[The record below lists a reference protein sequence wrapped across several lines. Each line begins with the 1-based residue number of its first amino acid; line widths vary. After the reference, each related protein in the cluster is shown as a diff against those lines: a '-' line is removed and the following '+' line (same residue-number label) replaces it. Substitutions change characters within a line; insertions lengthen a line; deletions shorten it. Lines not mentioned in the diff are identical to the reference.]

1 MYNSHLDTLL
11 KLNLYSK
18 AHGYSPM
25 LLFFLAPLYL
35 SKSYAGVI
43 RHDIDYIEYI
53 QFGNNAGKYAAGNQN
68 VAVYKKNG
76 SQNIG
81 SREADGK
88 NSIPLMPDFYSVSDK
103 GFATPFS
110 YNMVVTAAH
119 MKDSYTN
126 ETYGKRFYRTDLPLF
141 ENSNASDKD
150 IKEQTYLKFILSAE
164 SIARN
169 EYGYKPDINSINSSY
184 FRNAEDIGVDT
195 SVIRTDK
202 MMFDTIPY
210 PVATFG
216 NVAKEDLLARNGAGI
231 FLQPLQDAYSGSAVN
246 VIADSYRYVHGSL
259 TQVRDINSVS
269 GQNVSFWLNPE
280 SQTALDSSSMG
291 GDSGSPVF
299 WWDKTAQNWLL
310 LGINS
315 QGGNNAKG
323 YGKIGIMQT
332 GNLTQVLNNATATQ
346 EITAGQTIKIDTTQ
360 NNIAN
365 FQFFSDEQKQASLE
379 LYKRRVMGS
388 YLIGTRPWVKDLYL
402 NNSGDGS
409 VTLQIDG
416 DTDIGTI
423 PLYFNSN
430 ATIQGQGK
438 FDLSGFSVAE
448 GKTVTSNL
456 TLARGSDWRK
466 VGAGTLRIA
475 GTAPGQ
481 GSLAVGEGTLELA
494 NQGTAADKVM
504 LATGRG
510 TVKLINP
517 NQLNN
522 NQIYF
527 GVRGGKLD
535 LNGHSLS
542 FSDIYH
548 LDRGANISNENR
560 AEKSTFTFTAD
571 GERNYLGSFNGN
583 LDLQYKPSQPT
594 ALWHLRGDSRIGGN
608 LHIQQGRVNVAA
620 DRLIYT
626 TILKNGYD
634 MLMSIG
640 DSDNR
645 EWRPNRFQS
654 KTITLDNGAILGIGR
669 AATVIAD
676 TITFAGNN
684 QLEIAVQDSKRHNA
698 DAASIK
704 GDKFLDPTFHAPS
717 LKANLQFNGDNNQIN
732 INTPEGFTTTIE
744 GGMHGAAEINTAG
757 KGRVIWKNSS
767 PTVLQTKITA
777 KDTALQ
783 INNSTSL
790 DLSLSS
796 NSDNIVLNN
805 QKQAT
810 LRFAPSATIL
820 GENTKLNLDNGSQL
834 TFAGMRQNTTQHAVA
849 INADITT
856 VNNNGVFPTITL
868 SDENTTFH
876 FKQPKL
882 DNNLILQNGALGLHN
897 ALTIS
902 GDFSASP
909 EYSLSKL
916 VFGNI
921 NKAQLKSIS
930 RTEYELTNKLTV
942 NGHVS
947 GVVQPVFSLSDEVT
961 TMLVD
966 SVQKLT
972 FVDYNSGSLYFINAP
987 RIVNKGVEFSFTQD
1001 GKHTFLIDQTK
1012 ISAAEKEKQEAERS
1026 TAEQAAAEQAA
1037 AEKAASG
1044 QAASGQAAAE
1054 QAAAE
1059 KAASGQAASGQAA
1072 SGQAASG
1079 QAAAEQAA
1087 KISLSV
1093 KTAPEVGEY
1102 LTLIGS
1108 ARNIVNINLNNAQS
1122 GFSVAYEGYYERD
1135 DYQHQYNFKSKVNG
1149 KGVVFNVAN
1158 RLNDIDGGVQIRL
1171 ADLATSTESDKVR
1184 LQSKTKLTSV
1194 IGYGG
1199 YYFDE
1204 LKLYAALGVAK
1215 ARFNT
1220 KIDGQAPTSMN
1231 SHFSST
1237 GIFGKGGI
1245 SYTQPFGNI
1254 SLKEYIALSYNNL
1267 GLGEL
1272 TDSNG
1277 DKIEVSDK
1285 LPLST
1290 EVGVMIDYND
1300 ERWNFNAGIGVSNDL
1315 GKLQVRYKHTDRNY
1329 SRGTGKLKFNLDLGS
1344 SYKLA
1349 QDLYLTQDVK
1359 LALDS
1364 NHYQN
1369 SIFNLGVKFTW

>member
-1 MYNSHLDTLL
+1 MYSNHWTALF
-11 KLNLYSK
+11 KLNFYSK
-18 AHGYSPM
+18 ARGYSPI
-25 LLFFLAPLYL
+25 LLFLLAPLYL

-43 RHDIDYIEYI
+43 RHDIDYSDYI
-53 QFGNNAGKYAAGNQN
+53 QFGNNAGKYAASNQN
-68 VAVYKKNG
+68 VAVYKKDG

-110 YNMVVTAAH
+110 YNMVITAAH
-119 MKDSYTN
+119 MKERYTN

-141 ENSNASDKD
+141 ENSNTSDKD

-164 SIARN
+164 SIAQN
-169 EYGYKPDINSINSSY
+169 EYGYKPDINSINGSY

-210 PVATFG
+210 PVATFS

-231 FLQPLQDAYSGSAVN
+231 FLQPLQGAYSGAAGN
-246 VIADSYRYVHGSL
+246 VIADSYRYIHGSL
-259 TQVRDINSVS
+259 TQVKEIGSVA
-269 GQNVSFWLNPE
+269 GQNVSFWLDPE

-332 GNLTQVLNNATATQ
+332 GNLTQVLNNTTATQ
-346 EITAGQTIKIDTTQ
+346 NVTDGQTIKIDTSK
-360 NNIAN
+360 NNIAD
-365 FQFFSDEQKQASLE
+365 FQLFSDGQKQASLE
-379 LYKRRVMGS
+379 LYKRRVMGLYHS
-388 YLIGTRPWVKDLYL
+388 GTRPWVKDLYL

-456 TLARGSDWRK
+456 TLAKGSDWRK

-481 GSLAVGEGTLELA
+481 GSLAVGEGTLELE

-510 TVKLINP
+510 TVKLITP

-542 FSDIYH
+542 FNDIYH
-548 LDRGANISNENR
+548 LDRGANISNENHTQ
-560 AEKSTFTFTAD
+560 KSTFTFTAD

-594 ALWHLRGDSRIGGN
+594 ALWHLRGDSRIEGN

-634 MLMSIG
+634 MLMSLG
-640 DSDNR
+640 DADNR
-645 EWRPNRFQS
+645 EWRPNSFQA

-669 AATVIAD
+669 AATVIAE
-676 TITFAGNN
+676 TITFAGNS
-684 QLEIAVQDSKRHNA
+684 QLEIAVQDNKRHNA
-698 DAASIK
+698 DAANIK
-704 GDKFLDPTFHAPS
+704 GDKFLDPTFHDPS

-732 INTPEGFTTTIE
+732 ITTPDGFTTTIE
-744 GGMHGAAEINTAG
+744 GGMHGAAAINTAG

-783 INNSTSL
+783 IDNRASL

-796 NSDNIVLNN
+796 NTDNIVLNN

-810 LRFAPSATIL
+810 LRFAPSATVL
-820 GENTKLNLDNGSQL
+820 GENTKINLDNGSQL
-834 TFAGMRQNTTQHAVA
+834 TFAGMRQNAVQHAVA

-856 VNNNGVFPTITL
+856 LNNNSVLPTITL

-876 FKQPKL
+876 FKQPQL
-882 DNNLILQNGALGLHN
+882 DSNLILQNGALGLHN

-902 GDFSASP
+902 GDFSTNP
-909 EYSLSKL
+909 EYALSKL
-916 VFGNI
+916 VFGHI
-921 NKAQLKSIS
+921 NQAQLKPVNG
-930 RTEYELTNKLTV
+930 TEYELTNKLTV

-1001 GKHTFLIDQTK
+1001 DKHTFLIDQAK
-1012 ISAAEKEKQEAERS
+1012 ISAAEKEKQEAEHLAAEQAEKERLAKEQAEREA
-1026 TAEQAAAEQAA
+1026 AEQAAAEQAA
-1037 AEKAASG
+1037 AEKAAAEKATAEKAAAEKAAAE
-1044 QAASGQAAAE
+1044 QAAAEKAAAEQAAAEKAAAEQAAAE

-1059 KAASGQAASGQAA
+1059 KAAAEK
-1072 SGQAASG
+1072 
-1079 QAAAEQAA
+1079 AAAEQAA
-1087 KISLSV
+1087 AEK
-1093 KTAPEVGEY
+1093 
-1102 LTLIGS
+1102 
-1108 ARNIVNINLNNAQS
+1108 
-1122 GFSVAYEGYYERD
+1122 
-1135 DYQHQYNFKSKVNG
+1135 
-1149 KGVVFNVAN
+1149 
-1158 RLNDIDGGVQIRL
+1158 
-1171 ADLATSTESDKVR
+1171 
-1184 LQSKTKLTSV
+1184 
-1194 IGYGG
+1194 
-1199 YYFDE
+1199 
-1204 LKLYAALGVAK
+1204 AAAEQAAAEK
-1215 ARFNT
+1215 AAAE
-1220 KIDGQAPTSMN
+1220 QAAAE
-1231 SHFSST
+1231 
-1237 GIFGKGGI
+1237 KAAAEKAAAEKAAAE
-1245 SYTQPFGNI
+1245 QAAAE
-1254 SLKEYIALSYNNL
+1254 KAAAEKA
-1267 GLGEL
+1267 
-1272 TDSNG
+1272 
-1277 DKIEVSDK
+1277 
-1285 LPLST
+1285 
-1290 EVGVMIDYND
+1290 
-1300 ERWNFNAGIGVSNDL
+1300 A
-1315 GKLQVRYKHTDRNY
+1315 
-1329 SRGTGKLKFNLDLGS
+1329 
-1344 SYKLA
+1344 A
-1349 QDLYLTQDVK
+1349 
-1359 LALDS
+1359 
-1364 NHYQN
+1364 
-1369 SIFNLGVKFTW
+1369 